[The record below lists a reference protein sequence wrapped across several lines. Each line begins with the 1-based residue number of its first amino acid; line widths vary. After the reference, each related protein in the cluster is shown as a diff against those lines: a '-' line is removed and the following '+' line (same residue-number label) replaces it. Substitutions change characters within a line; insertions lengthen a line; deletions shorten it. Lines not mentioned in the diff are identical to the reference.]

1 MALSTVVARLK
12 KIGQMLNRWR
22 AEIQL
27 TAGLAVVLLLL
38 FFLTW
43 SDFLARYSQSGRLVV
58 WGVLLLVSAV
68 LVGLILKTLSRRH
81 TPEGV
86 AVCVE
91 QTFPQLDNHLI
102 NFLQFSAVSMR
113 DAFVATYVKM
123 DIPHWDGLNLSLMKD
138 RRKLRWAQLAL
149 GVAVVLM
156 VLPFSFLGQAWLTS
170 MVRVLNPFAEIAPV
184 SLTHILAVTPGDA
197 TVLQGG
203 DIKLACTVEGKSG
216 HEVRLD
222 VCPADGEVKT
232 YNLGSLKGA
241 GSEVFPHTLNKVT
254 TALKYRF
261 RAGDAYVAGWKE
273 ITLRPPLAF
282 NALLLKVVPPA
293 YTGLPARKYDGQS
306 KTIDIPYGSKAEL
319 ASACNT
325 PLRSLLLSGTGEP
338 VNLELKGEGRD
349 GVASLTITNGV
360 NLTLAAVAKNGDTA
374 EAVMGFN
381 LLPDRPPVL
390 TVKYPQKPVPLPP
403 GSAPSIDFAVT
414 DDFGLSDITIEQLS
428 GPGDADEPPKVLKR
442 YSRGENKGKELSFLW
457 KGDIRKTTDTG
468 SISLRVVAKDN
479 RAESPNVTFSQT
491 LSFEL
496 DEMSPAAKNRQE
508 EQKKNAEGLNKVI
521 ELQRANIDRTK
532 QLQGN
537 LIAAKDEQWSER
549 VEQQELIRKM
559 VRLLI
564 EKGGVNTL
572 GNLVPSI
579 KKLYVGEM
587 AEVIPALRKVPEVKE
602 VTAKDK
608 QVVLALSMQEK
619 ILRQLTFAGES
630 AKMVQEA
637 NKSSSLIGILD
648 GMIISQAEIIK
659 TALKCATQN
668 VAVAASVVTQQ
679 DKLSSELIA
688 FIKACRAEASSGQG
702 EDKDQAAFVE
712 AVATFCEKEKISD
725 DMLLSSEQLE
735 ENKAND
741 AVPHARNAYTKLQSA
756 RKQFE
761 EVVAKGEK
769 ETREEMIEAIKVAE
783 AKLGKLKE
791 LTKKLKEE
799 MDKIEDNKNKNTK
812 DFDVMEE
819 EAAEIEKNIKE
830 AMLQIPKDLDI
841 FAHLNVGNDLVED
854 VFSTFEEVQQQEGP
868 ATKTADGGPV
878 AEKAVIKRE
887 YLLEAMEK
895 ATELLDDFEMWLGKD
910 ADTKKITVEAAD
922 KEEMPEGVALT
933 PLQTSME
940 DIIGDLQK
948 VADEKLDKAADDG
961 AINAATPDME
971 MGGEITEGDTTT
983 FSAKGKS
990 GNETPDHKEQD
1001 GRSNIG
1007 RQGMS
1012 SGESAAGSGTIGKG
1026 DDDIEARRTQDPTQS
1041 GKVTADGEADTKA
1054 TGGGKLGSGKGDGWG
1069 QNGGTDRMDSGEA
1082 GSMAKSLENMA
1093 KKADQAYAQ
1102 ASLKGLRTDSLE
1114 TAAHHIRQA
1123 TDAISKGVPI
1133 SQVAELRRKA
1143 IGALKKAKTELGE
1156 GSAASLDGQNFISSL
1171 TDVIEADQEISPE
1184 KYRKLNASYYKMLNE
1199 VM

>member
-1 MALSTVVARLK
+1 MALSAVVDQLK

-27 TAGLAVVLLLL
+27 TAGLAVVLILL
-38 FFLTW
+38 FVLTW
-43 SDFLARYSQSGRLVV
+43 SDFLARFSRSGRLMV

-68 LVGLILKTLSRRH
+68 LVGLIMKTLSRRH

-91 QTFPQLDNHLI
+91 QTFPELDNHLI
-102 NFLQFSAVSMR
+102 NFLQFSAVTIR

-123 DIPHWDGLNLSLMKD
+123 EIPHWNGLNLSLMKD
-138 RRKLRWAQLAL
+138 RRTLRWAQLAL
-149 GVAVVLM
+149 GIAVILLM
-156 VLPFSFLGQAWLTS
+156 LPFAFLGQAWLTS

-184 SLTHILAVTPGDA
+184 SLTHILNVTPGDA

-261 RAGDAYVAGWKE
+261 RAGDAYVVGWKE

-282 NALLLKVVPPA
+282 NSLLLKVVPPA

-319 ASACNT
+319 VTACNT
-325 PLRSLLLSGTGEP
+325 PLRSLLLSGVGEP
-338 VNLELKGEGRD
+338 VSVELKGACQD
-349 GVASLTITNGV
+349 GVATLTITNGV
-360 NLTLAAVAKNGDTA
+360 NLTLAAVAKNGDAA

-403 GSAPSIDFAVT
+403 GSAPSIDFAIT
-414 DDFGLSDITIEQLS
+414 DDFGFSDITIEQLS
-428 GPGDADEPPKVLKR
+428 GPGDASEPPKVLKR
-442 YSRGENKGKELSFLW
+442 YSRGDNKGKELAFLW

-479 RAESPNVTFSQT
+479 RAESPNVTYSPT
-491 LSFEL
+491 ISFEL
-496 DEMSPAAKNRQE
+496 DETSAAAKNRQE
-508 EQKKNAEGLNKVI
+508 ELKKNAEGLNKVI
-521 ELQRANIDRTK
+521 ELQRANMDKTK

-537 LIAAKDEQWSER
+537 LIAANDEQWSER

-564 EKGGVNTL
+564 EKGGANIL
-572 GNLVPSI
+572 GALVPTI
-579 KKLYVGEM
+579 KKLYVAEM

-608 QVVLALSMQEK
+608 QVVLVLSMQEK

-648 GMIISQAEIIK
+648 GMIASQADIIK
-659 TALKCATQN
+659 TTLKCATQN

-679 DKLSSELIA
+679 DKLSSELSA

-712 AVATFCEKEKISD
+712 AVAAFCEKEKISN
-725 DMLLSSEQLE
+725 DMLLASEQLE

-741 AVPHARNAYTKLQSA
+741 AVPHERNAYTKLQSA

-769 ETREEMIEAIKVAE
+769 ETRQEMIEAIQLAD

-799 MDKIEDNKNKNTK
+799 MDKIEDNTNKNTK

-854 VFSTFEEVQQQEGP
+854 VSSTFEEVKQQE
-868 ATKTADGGPV
+868 AAAKTPDGEPV

-910 ADTKKITVEAAD
+910 ADTKKVTVEAAD
-922 KEEMPEGVALT
+922 KEEMPDGVALT

-1054 TGGGKLGSGKGDGWG
+1054 TGGGKLGSGKGDDWG
-1069 QNGGTDRMDSGEA
+1069 QSGGTDRMDSGEA
-1082 GSMAKSLENMA
+1082 GSMSKSLDNMA

-1123 TDAISKGVPI
+1123 SDAISKGVPI

-1156 GSAASLDGQNFISSL
+1156 GSSASLDGQNFISTL
-1171 TDVIEADQEISPE
+1171 TDVIEADQELSPE
-1184 KYRKLNASYYKMLNE
+1184 KYRKLNAAYYKTLNE
-1199 VM
+1199 VL

>member
-1 MALSTVVARLK
+1 MALSTVVEKLK

-22 AEIQL
+22 AEILL
-27 TAGLAVVLLLL
+27 TAGLAVMFILL
-38 FFLTW
+38 FCLAW
-43 SDFLARYSQSGRLVV
+43 SDFLARYSRDGRLMV
-58 WGVLLLVSAV
+58 WSFLLLVSAV
-68 LVGLILKTLSRRH
+68 LVWIVKKTLSRRR

-91 QTFPQLDNHLI
+91 QTFPELDNHLI
-102 NFLQFSAVSMR
+102 NFLQFSTSSIK
-113 DAFVATYVKM
+113 DALMATYVKM
-123 DIPHWDGLNLSLMKD
+123 DIPHWDGLDLSLMKD
-138 RRKLRWAQLAL
+138 RRTLRRAQLAL
-149 GVAVVLM
+149 GVAVVLL
-156 VLPFSFLGQAWLTS
+156 VLPFSFLGQAWLVS

-184 SLTHILAVTPGDA
+184 SLTHILNVSPGDA

-203 DIKLACTVEGKSG
+203 DVKLSCTVKGKAR

-222 VCPADGEVKT
+222 VYPADGELKT
-232 YNLGSLKGA
+232 YNLGTIKGA
-241 GSEVFPHTLNKVT
+241 DSEVFPYTLNKVT

-282 NALLLKVVPPA
+282 NSLLLKVVPPS
-293 YTGLPARKYDGQS
+293 YMGLPARKYDGQS
-306 KTIDIPYGSKAEL
+306 KAIDIPYGSKTEL
-319 ASACNT
+319 ATACNT
-325 PLRSLLLSGTGEP
+325 PLRSLILSGAGAP
-338 VNLELKGEGRD
+338 VNVELKGESRNA
-349 GVASLTITNGV
+349 VTTLIITNGGP
-360 NLTLAAVAKNGDTA
+360 LTLAAVAKNGDVA

-381 LLPDRPPVL
+381 LLPDRSPVI

-403 GSAPSIDFAVT
+403 GSAPSIDFSVS
-414 DDFGLSDITIEQLS
+414 DDFGFNEITIEQTS
-428 GPGDADEPPKVLKR
+428 GPGDTDGPPKVLKS
-442 YSRGENKGKELSFLW
+442 YSRGEIRSKDLSFLW
-457 KGDIRKTTDTG
+457 KGETRRIADTG
-468 SISLRVVAKDN
+468 SITLRVVAKDN
-479 RAESPNVTFSQT
+479 RLGSPNVTISQT

-496 DEMSPAAKNRQE
+496 DESSAAAKSRLE
-508 EQKKNAEGLNKVI
+508 ELKKNAEGLSRVI
-521 ELQRANIDRTK
+521 ELQRENIERTK

-537 LIAAKDEQWSER
+537 LIAAKDEQWNER
-549 VEQQELIRKM
+549 VEQQELIRKT

-572 GNLVPSI
+572 GNLVEAI
-579 KKLYVGEM
+579 KKLYVNEM
-587 AEVIPALRKVPEVKE
+587 AEVIPALRKVPEAKDA
-602 VTAKDK
+602 TAKDR

-619 ILRQLTFAGES
+619 ILRQLTFAGDS
-630 AKMVQEA
+630 AKKVQEA
-637 NKSSSLIGILD
+637 NKNSSLIGILD
-648 GMIISQAEIIK
+648 GLITGQADIIK
-659 TALKCATQN
+659 TTLKCATQN
-668 VAVAASVVTQQ
+668 VAVASTLVAHQ

-702 EDKDQAAFVE
+702 EDKDQSAFVE
-712 AVATFCEKEKISD
+712 SVATFCEKEKISN
-725 DMLLSSEQLE
+725 DMLLASEQLDG
-735 ENKAND
+735 NKAAT
-741 AVPHARNAYTKLQSA
+741 AVPYERTAYTKLQAA
-756 RKQFE
+756 RKKFE
-761 EVVAKGEK
+761 EVQATGEK
-769 ETREEMIEAIKVAE
+769 ETRQEMIEAIKVAE
-783 AKLGKLKE
+783 AKLGKLKD

-819 EAAEIEKNIKE
+819 QAAEIEKNIKE

-854 VFSTFEEVQQQEGP
+854 VYSTFEEVKQKEGSGE
-868 ATKTADGGPV
+868 KTPGGGPV

-895 ATELLDDFEMWLGKD
+895 AKEQLEDFESWLG
-910 ADTKKITVEAAD
+910 AEPDTKKITVEAAD

-933 PLQTSME
+933 PMQTSME

-948 VADEKLDKAADDG
+948 VDEKLAKEADDG

-971 MGGEITEGDTTT
+971 MGGLITEGDTTT

-990 GNETPDHKEQD
+990 GNQTPDHKEQD
-1001 GRSNIG
+1001 GRSNVG

-1026 DDDIEARRTQDPTQS
+1026 DDNIEARRTQDPTQS
-1041 GKVTADGEADTKA
+1041 GQVMADGEADTKA
-1054 TGGGKLGSGKGDGWG
+1054 TGGGKLGSGKGDAWG
-1069 QNGGTDRMDSGEA
+1069 EGGGTDRMDSSEA
-1082 GSMAKSLENMA
+1082 GTWSKALENMA
-1093 KKADQAYAQ
+1093 KKTDQAYAQ

-1114 TAAHHIRQA
+1114 AAAHHIRQA

-1133 SQVAELRRKA
+1133 NQVAELRRKV

-1156 GSAASLDGQNFISSL
+1156 GSASSLDGQNFISTL
-1171 TDVIEADQEISPE
+1171 KDVIEADQELSPE
-1184 KYRKLNASYYKMLNE
+1184 KYRKLNAEYYKTLNE

>member
-1 MALSTVVARLK
+1 MALSTVVEKLK
-12 KIGQMLNRWR
+12 NIGQMLNRWR
-22 AEIQL
+22 AEILL
-27 TAGLAVVLLLL
+27 TAGLAVMIVLLFCLA
-38 FFLTW
+38 W
-43 SDFLARYSQSGRLVV
+43 SDFLARYSRDGRLMV
-58 WGVLLLVSAV
+58 WSVLLLVSAV
-68 LVGLILKTLSRRH
+68 LVWLVKKTLSRRH

-102 NFLQFSAVSMR
+102 NFLQFSTSTFR
-113 DAFVATYVKM
+113 DAFIATYVKM
-123 DIPHWDGLNLSLMKD
+123 DIPHWDALDLTLMKD
-138 RRKLRWAQLAL
+138 RRTLRRAQLAL
-149 GVAVVLM
+149 GVAIVLL
-156 VLPFSFLGQAWLTS
+156 VIPFSFLGRAWLVS
-170 MVRVLNPFAEIAPV
+170 MARVLNPFAEIAPV
-184 SLTHILAVTPGDA
+184 SLTHILEVSPGD
-197 TVLQGG
+197 TTILQGG
-203 DIKLACTVEGKSG
+203 DIKLVCTVKGKSG

-222 VCPADGEVKT
+222 VCPADGELKT
-232 YNLGSLKGA
+232 YNLGTIKGA
-241 GSEVFPHTLNKVT
+241 DSEVFPYTLNKVT

-282 NALLLKVVPPA
+282 NSLLLKVLPPS
-293 YTGLPARKYDGQS
+293 YMGLTARKFDGQS
-306 KTIDIPYGSKAEL
+306 KAIDIPYGSKAEL
-319 ASACNT
+319 STACNSS
-325 PLRSLLLSGTGEP
+325 LRSLILSGAGAP
-338 VNLELKGEGRD
+338 VNVELKGEGQNS
-349 GVASLTITNGV
+349 VTTLIITNGGP
-360 NLTLAAVAKNGDTA
+360 LTLAAVGKNGDTA

-381 LLPDRPPVL
+381 LLPDRPPVIA
-390 TVKYPQKPVPLPP
+390 VKYPQKPIPLPP
-403 GSAPSIDFAVT
+403 GSAPSVDFSVS
-414 DDFGLSDITIEQLS
+414 DDFGFSDITIEQLS
-428 GPGDADEPPKVLKR
+428 GPGDTDATPKVLKS
-442 YSRGENKGKELSFLW
+442 YSKGEIRSKDLSFLW
-457 KGDIRKTTDTG
+457 KGEIRKISDTG
-468 SISLRVVAKDN
+468 SITLRVVAKDN
-479 RAESPNVTFSQT
+479 RWGSPNMTVSQT

-496 DEMSPAAKNRQE
+496 DESSAASKKRLE
-508 EQKKNAEGLNKVI
+508 ELKKNAEGLNKVI
-521 ELQRANIDRTK
+521 DLQRENIERTK

-537 LIAAKDEQWSER
+537 LIASKDDQWNER
-549 VEQQELIRKM
+549 VEQQELIRKT

-564 EKGGVNTL
+564 EKGGVNAL
-572 GNLVPSI
+572 GNLVATV

-587 AEVIPALRKVPEVKE
+587 AEVIPALRKVSEVKDA
-602 VTAKDK
+602 TAKDR

-630 AKMVQEA
+630 AKKVQDA
-637 NKSSSLIGILD
+637 NKNSSLIGILD
-648 GMIISQAEIIK
+648 GIIIGQAEIIK
-659 TALKCATQN
+659 TTVKCATQN

-688 FIKACRAEASSGQG
+688 FIKACRAEASAGQG
-702 EDKDQAAFVE
+702 EDKDQSAFVE
-712 AVATFCEKEKISD
+712 SVAAFCEKEKISS
-725 DMLLSSEQLE
+725 DMLLASEQLE
-735 ENKAND
+735 GNKASD
-741 AVPHARNAYTKLQSA
+741 AIPHERTAYTKLQAA

-761 EVVAKGEK
+761 EVMAKGEK
-769 ETREEMIEAIKVAE
+769 ETRQEMIDAIKVAE
-783 AKLGKLKE
+783 VKLGKLKE

-819 EAAEIEKNIKE
+819 QAAEIEKNIKE
-830 AMLQIPKDLDI
+830 AMLEIPKDLDI

-854 VFSTFEEVQQQEGP
+854 VFSTFEEVKQAEGSGQP
-868 ATKTADGGPV
+868 PPDGGPV

-887 YLLEAMEK
+887 YLLDAMEK

-948 VADEKLDKAADDG
+948 VDEKLDKQADDG

-1001 GRSNIG
+1001 GRSNVG
-1007 RQGMS
+1007 RQGMA
-1012 SGESAAGSGTIGKG
+1012 SGETAAGSGTIGKG
-1026 DDDIEARRTQDPTQS
+1026 DDAIEARRTQDPTQS
-1041 GKVTADGEADTKA
+1041 GQVTADGEADTKA
-1054 TGGGKLGSGKGDGWG
+1054 TGGGKLGSGKGDAWG
-1069 QNGGTDRMDSGEA
+1069 ESGGTDRMDSTEA
-1082 GSMAKSLENMA
+1082 GTWSKALDNMA
-1093 KKADQAYAQ
+1093 KKTDQAYAQ
-1102 ASLKGLRTDSLE
+1102 ASMKGMRTDSLE
-1114 TAAHHIRQA
+1114 AAAHHIRQA

-1156 GSAASLDGQNFISSL
+1156 GSASSLDGQNFISTL
-1171 TDVIEADQEISPE
+1171 KDVIEADQELSPE
-1184 KYRKLNASYYKMLNE
+1184 KYRKLNAEYYKTLNE